1 MPADALLYYSL
12 ILTNT
17 FLTAL
22 YLVLTSGAMKARHLS
37 PNGSIAVIHLIAAGV
52 LLPFWLV
59 LAAGHAGG
67 HVAVDGGGLMGLPTL
82 PTLAITGL
90 VLVSVALKLLSK
102 ELQYYAY
109 AHTDV
114 ANVTVFSAFVP
125 ILGLVSGWALL
136 GETPGTW
143 QVAGTVIICLAVYV
157 QFVDV
162 GVGGEGRRLWT
173 ISTLFSP
180 FGRLAHSRA
189 IQTGFASIFPPAVAA
204 VAIKQ
209 AALGWHPLG
218 YATMASF
225 LIGLGALGIEAVMHR
240 PGLAAVFRQL
250 LTGRFLLV
258 GLIFSAAHLSFVLAL
273 SMRDIG
279 PTMALERFSIV
290 FQTLLASVILKEST
304 ALPKRL
310 ILGLVMI
317 ASVLLLEWS

>member
-59 LAAGHAGG
+59 SAAGQVGG
-67 HVAVDGGGLMGLPTL
+67 VGGGFMGLPTL

-162 GVGGEGRRLWT
+162 GVGGAGGEGRRLWT

-225 LIGLGALGIEAVMHR
+225 LIGMGALGIEAVMHR

-310 ILGLVMI
+310 ILGLV
-317 ASVLLLEWS
+317 